1 MLEGLKRAISKALR
15 NEPKEVLKEEVKFDF
30 AHLCVRLGS
39 ELVVKDNT
47 GLIYGSS
54 CVKPATTIISAIGI
68 VKIHRSTLYRL
79 YLGNEYFVQIIILP
93 DNSIEECRLYRLVKI
108 EQPSTAQEWEKW
120 LLSESRANR
129 ENKSIGIIGGD
140 EYILNDTSYL
150 RLESW
155 ASPEPV
161 WVEPVEFFEK
171 RHCLGNTQEIHSAA
185 MAYGRWLNEENQIAE
200 YLIISSEELAD
211 SSEMHYNVQKDC
223 SIRFYVGIDIS
234 FDNLIS
240 SF

>member
-1 MLEGLKRAISKALR
+1 MFEGLKKAISQALR
-15 NEPKEVLKEEVKFDF
+15 DEPKEVKTDEVKFDF
-30 AHLCVRLGS
+30 ANLCVRLGS

-54 CVKPATTIISAIGI
+54 CTKPGTTIITAIGVI
-68 VKIHRSTLYRL
+68 KIHRSTLYRL
-79 YLGNEYFVQIIILP
+79 YLGNAYFVQIIILP
-93 DNSIEECRLYRLVKI
+93 DNTIEECRLYKLVKI
-108 EQPSTAQEWEKW
+108 EQPSTSQEWEKW

-129 ENKSIGIIGGD
+129 ENKPVGIIGKD
-140 EYILNDTSYL
+140 EYILNDISYL

-155 ASPEPV
+155 ASPDPE
-161 WVEPVEFFEK
+161 WVEPIETFEK
-171 RHCLGNTQEIHSAA
+171 RHCLDNIQEINSVA

-200 YLIISSEELAD
+200 YLIISSEELAN
-211 SSEMHYNVQKDC
+211 SSEMQYNTHKDC

-234 FDNLIS
+234 FDNLSS